1 MPGVHLVLTAADIPG
16 ENNTGTIV
24 HDEPLIP
31 LDVVQF
37 HGQAVAWVVADS
49 EAQAQAAAAAVQV
62 RYEPLPA
69 CLSIAQAIAAQVFHL
84 PPAVVARGDTDAAL
98 AQATLRLA
106 GELAIGGPEERKSTR
121 LNSSA

>member
-69 CLSIAQAIAAQVFHL
+69 CVSIAQARSEEHTPELQSLMRTSYAAFCL
-84 PPAVVARGDTDAAL
+84 
-98 AQATLRLA
+98 
-106 GELAIGGPEERKSTR
+106 K
-121 LNSSA
+121 